1 MIYIYIHT
9 YENVHLCLCLKSNL
23 KIIELIASFPRSAV
37 SFTSFFVDTESP
49 DALAIL
55 TCAFALNSCLAACG
69 RS

>member
-1 MIYIYIHT
+1 MSMYVYVYIY
-9 YENVHLCLCLKSNL
+9 NDLCPKSNL